1 MVKLTKTQ
9 RLREKM
15 RAAAKQSK
23 QKTLDFHPETP
34 RKEPVEAVEPERI
47 KQIVITEI
55 GTVTREDELD
65 LKVGFRLLP
74 SKAAFSKITAE
85 LYFDEQKLHKVCIS
99 ISQGPLARDD
109 FEFYPVFD
117 MTGIGAGLHVIR
129 VEMFELWSS
138 GEKLT
143 CTSKEA
149 TIEYVP
155 VRREDRLI
163 KIPIVKSVVGAGVVA
178 VSDSE
183 KDIYRELEESM
194 KRESASK
201 RDEW

>member
-1 MVKLTKTQ
+1 MGNSTKNQ

-15 RAAAKQSK
+15 RTAAKQSK
-23 QKTLDFHPETP
+23 QMTLDFQPEAP
-34 RKEPVEAVEPERI
+34 HKEPAKDVEPEGR
-47 KQIVITEI
+47 KQIEITEI

-65 LKVGFRLLP
+65 LKIGFRLLP

-85 LYFDEQKLHKVCIS
+85 LYFDEQRLHSVCIS

-117 MTGIGAGLHVIR
+117 MTGIGTGSHVIR
-129 VEMFELWSS
+129 VEMYELGSS
-138 GEKLT
+138 GEKLN

-163 KIPIVKSVVGAGVVA
+163 KIPIVKSVVGAGVVT

-183 KDIYRELEESM
+183 KDIYQELEEST
-194 KRESASK
+194 KRELASK